1 MNCAISHWVAVIASI
16 KYRWF
21 DMFPYTFQSKV
32 VLDGILTIF
41 FSCLDVLK
49 SFLMWTFGYLPPLKL
64 SVPFNGPLCLSIFNK
79 IYYVPV
85 LSGNYKFK
93 SLKVGPTCFCFLLA
107 LKSAIADNICLGS
120 FPKKDCLCSW
130 CLPIPILPPFE
141 GKNSAIWRRKSTTAI
156 LASNSISLHSPIEFV
171 LIYEIFIKTSVY
183 VLNCNE
189 CCHCIHSLH
198 EWWKLWTWIIIII
211 LPLYGTHI
219 KKGTIS
225 CKLG

>member
-120 FPKKDCLCSW
+120 FPKKRLSVQ
-130 CLPIPILPPFE
+130 LMSANPYFAPIW
-141 GKNSAIWRRKSTTAI
+141 GQK
-156 LASNSISLHSPIEFV
+156 
-171 LIYEIFIKTSVY
+171 
-183 VLNCNE
+183 
-189 CCHCIHSLH
+189 
-198 EWWKLWTWIIIII
+198 
-211 LPLYGTHI
+211 
-219 KKGTIS
+219 
-225 CKLG
+225 